1 MIRFLLR
8 NGPRPALLRRVAAI
22 LILALAASPAAAQS
36 PRKGR
41 AIIDE
46 DFSSDV
52 VDKENFSN
60 TSWDVPDTWKLKDG
74 ALECVYDPT
83 QHPGKAHGKSIDPKF
98 KARDVRVSYRVN
110 FGGEA
115 ARMVMIINA
124 GFPPV
129 KTGLPVWHIAD
140 VTTRLPRN
148 PKDTCIDI
156 TERDFTRDE
165 NDPRNTKKSHGPAD
179 IFKPLGA
186 YEVRGVSSKAF
197 APLKPG
203 KWTKFV
209 VESVGT
215 EWTLW
220 IGGKKVLTQTHKHAD
235 CDKESINFIAFGPLL
250 LDDILVE
257 ELPREADAP
266 DPAPPT

>member
-1 MIRFLLR
+1 MARF
-8 NGPRPALLRRVAAI
+8 I
-22 LILALAASPAAAQS
+22 IALAFLVCTSPVALPQS
-36 PRKGR
+36 PRQGR
-41 AIIDE
+41 VLIDE
-46 DFSSDV
+46 DFSSGV
-52 VDKENFSN
+52 VDKEKFSN
-60 TSWDVPDTWKLKDG
+60 DSWNVPETWELRDG
-74 ALECVYDPT
+74 AVAALYDPK
-83 QHPGKAHGKSIDPKF
+83 QHPGKAHGKSINPKL

-140 VTTRLPRN
+140 VTARLPRN
-148 PKDTCIDI
+148 PQDKCIDI
-156 TERDFTRDE
+156 SERDFTQDE

-186 YEVRGVSSKAF
+186 YEIRGLRSQAF
-197 APLKPG
+197 APLEPG

-220 IGGKKVLTQTHKHAD
+220 IDGKKVLTQTHKHAD

-250 LDDILVE
+250 LDDIVVE
-257 ELPREADAP
+257 ELTREAAGTP
-266 DPAPPT
+266 

>member
-1 MIRFLLR
+1 MTRALRALTFLACI
-8 NGPRPALLRRVAAI
+8 PAVAV
-22 LILALAASPAAAQS
+22 AQS

-41 AIIDE
+41 VLIDE
-46 DFSSDV
+46 DFGSGV
-52 VDKENFSN
+52 VDTEKFANA
-60 TSWDVPDTWKLKDG
+60 SWDVPDTWELRDG
-74 ALECVYDPT
+74 AIAAIYDPK

-140 VTTRLPRN
+140 VTARLPRN
-148 PKDTCIDI
+148 PQDKCIDVS
-156 TERDFTRDE
+156 ERDFTRDE
-165 NDPRNTKKSHGPAD
+165 NDPRNKKKSHGPAD

-186 YEVRGVSSKAF
+186 YEVRGVSSQAF

-220 IGGKKVLTQTHKHAD
+220 IGGKKVLSQTHKHAD

-250 LDDILVE
+250 LDDIVVE
-257 ELPREADAP
+257 ELPR
-266 DPAPPT
+266 DPAVAP

>member
-1 MIRFLLR
+1 MRRFVIAL
-8 NGPRPALLRRVAAI
+8 ALLVCAA
-22 LILALAASPAAAQS
+22 PAALAQS

-41 AIIDE
+41 VLIDE
-46 DFSSDV
+46 DFGSGVIDT
-52 VDKENFSN
+52 DKFSN
-60 TSWDVPDTWKLKDG
+60 DSWNVPDTWELRDG
-74 ALECVYDPT
+74 AVAAIYDPK
-83 QHPGKAHGKSIDPKF
+83 QHPGKAHGKSINPKF
-98 KARDVRVSYRVN
+98 QARDVRVSYRVN

-140 VTTRLPRN
+140 VTARLPRN
-148 PKDTCIDI
+148 PQDKCIDI
-156 TERDFTRDE
+156 SERDFTRDE

-186 YEVRGVSSKAF
+186 YEVRGVSSQAF
-197 APLKPG
+197 APLRPG

-250 LDDILVE
+250 LDDIVVE
-257 ELPREADAP
+257 ELPRDLSGTP
-266 DPAPPT
+266 

>member
-1 MIRFLLR
+1 MMCERSALRSSMIIRHV
-8 NGPRPALLRRVAAI
+8 GG
-22 LILALAASPAAAQS
+22 LILVAVAVSGAEAQS

-41 AIIDE
+41 VLIDE
-46 DFSSDV
+46 DFTSGV
-52 VDKENFSN
+52 VDKQKFSN
-60 TSWDVPDTWKLKDG
+60 DSWDVPETWALRDG
-74 ALECVYDPT
+74 AIECLYDPK
-83 QHPGKAHGKSIDPKF
+83 QHPGKAHGKSINPKF

-110 FGGEA
+110 FGGEQ

-140 VTTRLPRN
+140 VTARLPRN
-148 PKDTCIDI
+148 PNDECIDI
-156 TERDFTRDE
+156 SERDFTRDE

-186 YEVRGVSSKAF
+186 YEVRGVSSQAF
-197 APLKPG
+197 APLRPG

-209 VESVGT
+209 VENVGT

-220 IGGKKVLTQTHKHAD
+220 IGGKKVLSQTHKHSD

-250 LDDILVE
+250 LDDIVVE
-257 ELPREADAP
+257 ELPRD
-266 DPAPPT
+266 DG

>member
-1 MIRFLLR
+1 M
-8 NGPRPALLRRVAAI
+8 RPVCLAPTML
-22 LILALAASPAAAQS
+22 LALTMLLAGTTVATAQS

-41 AIIDE
+41 VLIDE
-46 DFSSDV
+46 DFSSGV
-52 VDKENFSN
+52 VDTKNFSN
-60 TSWDVPDTWKLKDG
+60 DSWDVPDTWELRDG
-74 ALECVYDPT
+74 AVAAIYDRT
-83 QHPGKAHGKSIDPKF
+83 QHPGKAHGKAITPKF

-140 VTTRLPRN
+140 VTARLPRN
-148 PKDTCIDI
+148 PADKCIDI
-156 TERDFTRDE
+156 SERDFTRDE
-165 NDPRNTKKSHGPAD
+165 TDPRNKKKSHGPGD

-186 YEVRGVSSKAF
+186 YEVRGVSSQAF
-197 APLKPG
+197 APLEPG
-203 KWTKFV
+203 KWTVFV

-220 IGGKKVLTQTHKHAD
+220 IDGKKAITQTHKHSD

-250 LDDILVE
+250 LDDIVVE
-257 ELPREADAP
+257 ELPRDATNAAA
-266 DPAPPT
+266 PAQE

>member
-1 MIRFLLR
+1 MHHICF
-8 NGPRPALLRRVAAI
+8 AI
-22 LILALAASPAAAQS
+22 VLVIAGAASASAQS

-41 AIIDE
+41 VLIDE
-46 DFSSDV
+46 DFSSAV
-52 VDKENFSN
+52 VNQEQFSN
-60 TSWDVPDTWKLKDG
+60 ESWNVPDTWELRDG
-74 ALECVYDPT
+74 AVAAIYDPK
-83 QHPGKAHGKSIDPKF
+83 QHPGKAHGKSINPKI
-98 KARDVRVSYRVN
+98 KARDVRVSYRVR
-110 FGGEA
+110 FEGPD

-140 VTTRLPRN
+140 VTARLPRN
-148 PKDTCIDI
+148 PADTCIDI
-156 TERDFTRDE
+156 SERDFTRDE

-186 YEVRGVSSKAF
+186 YEVRGVSSQAF
-197 APLKPG
+197 APLEPG
-203 KWTKFV
+203 KWATFV

-220 IGGKKVLTQTHKHAD
+220 IGGKKVLSQTHKHSD

-250 LDDILVE
+250 LDDIVVA
-257 ELPREADAP
+257 ELPRD
-266 DPAPPT
+266 DS

>member
-1 MIRFLLR
+1 MHSFRFCATLGATLLLTTCVS
-8 NGPRPALLRRVAAI
+8 G
-22 LILALAASPAAAQS
+22 PAAAQS
-36 PRKGR
+36 GTKGR
-41 AIIDE
+41 VLISE
-46 DFSSDV
+46 DFSTGA
-52 VDKENFSN
+52 VDRKAFPNS
-60 TSWDVPDTWKLKDG
+60 SWDIPDTWKLNDG
-74 ALECVYDPT
+74 SLECIYDPA

-98 KARDVRVSYRVN
+98 KARDVRVSYRVK

-140 VTTRLPRN
+140 VTARLPRN
-148 PKDTCIDI
+148 PNDACIDI
-156 TERDFTRDE
+156 FERDFTYDE
-165 NDPRNTKKSHGPAD
+165 NDPRNAKKSRGPAE

-186 YEVRGVSSKAF
+186 YEIRGLKCKAH
-197 APLKPG
+197 AALEAG
-203 KWTKFV
+203 KWATFV

-220 IGGKKVLTQTHKHAD
+220 IDGEKTLSQTHKHAD

-250 LDDILVE
+250 LDDIVVE
-257 ELPREADAP
+257 ELPRDLSGAP
-266 DPAPPT
+266 